1 MPVSGI
7 QSGHQIVQMSQQM
20 AEKAAHGIND
30 NLGKVKE
37 EIASHNIDLAKV
49 ADVAITA
56 STPSLPL
63 KKLNHSST
71 LRKLQVTTEWV
82 RPSLR
87 KTMKSLAAYSIF
99 TSKTS

>member
-30 NLGKVKE
+30 NLSKVKE

-56 STPSLPL
+56 STPSLPSQ
-63 KKLNHSST
+63 K
-71 LRKLQVTTEWV
+71 VE
-82 RPSLR
+82 SLINLTQAAGYNR
-87 KTMKSLAAYSIF
+87 VGASVIEKNNEVIGSLLDIHI
-99 TSKTS
+99 

>member
-7 QSGHQIVQMSQQM
+7 QSGQQIVQMSQQM

-56 STPSLPL
+56 STPSLP
-63 KKLNHSST
+63 
-71 LRKLQVTTEWV
+71 
-82 RPSLR
+82 PSQ
-87 KTMKSLAAYSIF
+87 KVESLINLTQAAGYNRVGASVIEKNNEVIG
-99 TSKTS
+99 SLLDIHV

>member
-30 NLGKVKE
+30 NVGKVKE

-56 STPSLPL
+56 STPSLPSQ
-63 KKLNHSST
+63 K
-71 LRKLQVTTEWV
+71 VE
-82 RPSLR
+82 SLINLTQAAGYNR
-87 KTMKSLAAYSIF
+87 VGASAIEKNNEVIGSLLDIHV
-99 TSKTS
+99 